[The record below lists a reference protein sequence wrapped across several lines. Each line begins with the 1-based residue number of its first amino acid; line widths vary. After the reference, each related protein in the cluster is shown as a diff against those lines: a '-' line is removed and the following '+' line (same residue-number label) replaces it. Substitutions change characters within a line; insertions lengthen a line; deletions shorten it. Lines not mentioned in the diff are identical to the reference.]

1 MPNYLAIHKKSQLIL
16 KVITTSHTPTPD
28 EHHEFHPVSTTVLN
42 RYYKLATKSLRNGVQ
57 VTVGELM
64 AACPSF
70 MEQISKGEQGKVKL
84 VTTRIRKELT
94 PVPDDRLF
102 SIQRWVINNP
112 DGNNH
117 DLSDAFNTGAV
128 AAKAYLDKYR

>member
-1 MPNYLAIHKKSQLIL
+1 MPNYLAIYKSSQLIL
-16 KVITTSHTPTPD
+16 NVITTSHTPTPD

-42 RYYKLATKSLRNGVQ
+42 RYYRLATKAHRNGVQ

-64 AACPSF
+64 TACPSF
-70 MEQISKGEQGKVKL
+70 MEQISKGKQGKVKL
-84 VTTRIRKELT
+84 ITTRIRKELT

-102 SIQRWVINNP
+102 SIQHWIANNP
-112 DGNNH
+112 DVNHH
-117 DLSDAFNTGAV
+117 DLSDVFNTGAV